1 MIDEFPFCMRTG
13 WRPSSRDLTDAPVIE
28 QWRLLSMAPAT
39 RILIG
44 WLGGKAFVESVVAAD
59 TDAGWARLAE
69 RWVILGDRALVC
81 PSRDIDWNERLR
93 HDPLPND
100 AERMIAWAKRNLFDE
115 EA

>member
-1 MIDEFPFCMRTG
+1 MIDEFPFCMHTA
-13 WRPSSRDLTDAPVIE
+13 WQPSSRDLADAPVIE
-28 QWRLLSMAPAT
+28 QWRILSMGPAT

-44 WLGGKAFVESVVAAD
+44 RLGRGALVECILAAD
-59 TDAGWARLAE
+59 TNAGWARLAD
-69 RWVILGDRALVC
+69 RWLVLGQRAVVC

-100 AERMIAWAKRNLFDE
+100 MEGMIAWTKRNLFDE